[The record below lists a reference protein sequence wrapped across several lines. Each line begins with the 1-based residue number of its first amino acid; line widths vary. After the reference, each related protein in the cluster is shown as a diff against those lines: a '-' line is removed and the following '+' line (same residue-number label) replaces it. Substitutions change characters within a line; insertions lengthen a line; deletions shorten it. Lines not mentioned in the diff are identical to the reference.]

1 MTIIIVSIAI
11 TCVCEFIYILIL
23 KRQQKKLY
31 HNLCKVFNDA
41 LNEDTSSIIYDES
54 IASAL
59 DDKIVRYIN
68 ANKSRLSDAKKEQN
82 NIKMLISNISHQI
95 STPVSNIALYSDLLL
110 ENDFYNEDSKQ
121 MIIKI
126 KQQSDKLKFLFEVF
140 LKTSRLESGII
151 TVNNIKKQPVKPL
164 ISSAVSEVY
173 YAILER
179 KIELKVKVDNTFTAE
194 FDKKWT
200 KEALYNILE
209 NAIKYTEV
217 GGKININVTSY
228 EMFVRIDIADNGIG
242 IKPDE
247 YTKIFKR
254 FYRSPSVKE
263 YNGVGIG
270 LYLARE
276 VISMQGGY
284 IKVSSEFGKGSIFSV
299 FLPC

>member
-1 MTIIIVSIAI
+1 MIIIIVSVVMV
-11 TCVCEFIYILIL
+11 CVFEFIYILIL

-68 ANKSRLSDAKKEQN
+68 ANKSRLSDIKKEQN

-95 STPVSNIALYSDLLL
+95 STPVSNIVLYSDLLL
-110 ENDFYNEDSKQ
+110 ENDFYNEDFEQ
-121 MIIKI
+121 MIINI
-126 KQQSDKLKFLFEVF
+126 KQQADKLKFLFEVF

-151 TVNNIKKQPVKPL
+151 TVNNIKRQPVKSL

-179 KIELKVKVDNTFTAE
+179 KIELKVNVDNAFSAE

-217 GGKININVTSY
+217 GGKININVTAY
-228 EMFVRIDIADNGIG
+228 EMFVRIDVADNGIG
-242 IKPDE
+242 IKHDE

-254 FYRSPSVKE
+254 FYRSPNVKE